1 MNKVLYKFTRKGLS
15 FIFQIKENIYCI
27 GGNSFCIIWDLS
39 DNIPK
44 VLKEYHKA
52 NFNFTGGVGLGKNK
66 LMVYGGNI
74 LFLFTLNDPIEK
86 FKRITFLKGKVI
98 KRVLVY
104 KKNSIIIVFDSSFII
119 YDYIKEKVNG
129 KEIFFNKLKWEKPKG
144 ITYQLHSCELIQQNI
159 LICSLYQKEHKYIMG
174 GVNICFNL
182 SEHTHWFDK
191 SLKPKLFNSYI
202 SLKDEICISSLTNE
216 LLMIYNPYTFQELI
230 VVVPDDMIFERLPA
244 LVKLKYNFYIAVNLG
259 YQLEVLY
266 GG

>member
-1 MNKVLYKFTRKGLS
+1 
-15 FIFQIKENIYCI
+15 
-27 GGNSFCIIWDLS
+27 
-39 DNIPK
+39 
-44 VLKEYHKA
+44 
-52 NFNFTGGVGLGKNK
+52 
-66 LMVYGGNI
+66 
-74 LFLFTLNDPIEK
+74 
-86 FKRITFLKGKVI
+86 
-98 KRVLVY
+98 
-104 KKNSIIIVFDSSFII
+104 
-119 YDYIKEKVNG
+119 
-129 KEIFFNKLKWEKPKG
+129 
-144 ITYQLHSCELIQQNI
+144 
-159 LICSLYQKEHKYIMG
+159 MG